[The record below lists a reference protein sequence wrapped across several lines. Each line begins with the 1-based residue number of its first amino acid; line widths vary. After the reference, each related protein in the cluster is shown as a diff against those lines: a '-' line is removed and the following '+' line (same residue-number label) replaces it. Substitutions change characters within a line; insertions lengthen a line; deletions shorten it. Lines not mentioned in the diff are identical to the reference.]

1 MILVKYIKL
10 TISLFLCL
18 LLIGYNPKSKEIN
31 SNSIYLKVLGTI
43 QDGGIPH
50 LGCNKK
56 CCKDYFKKG
65 YSKKRVVSLGI
76 SDLKEK
82 KNYFKTAHF
91 LSLIH
96 I

>member
-1 MILVKYIKL
+1 MILLKYIKL
-10 TISLFLCL
+10 TILLFLCL
-18 LLIGYNPKSKEIN
+18 LLIGCNPEPKEKEIN
-31 SNSIYLKVLGTI
+31 SNDIYLKVLGTI

-82 KNYFKTAHF
+82 KKLFNRGFP
-91 LSLIH
+91 
-96 I
+96 

>member
-1 MILVKYIKL
+1 MILIKYIKL
-10 TISLFLCL
+10 TIPLFLCL
-18 LLIGYNPKSKEIN
+18 LLIGCNHESKEKKIN
-31 SNSIYLKVLGTI
+31 SNGIYLKVLGTI

-82 KNYFKTAHF
+82 K
-91 LSLIH
+91 I